1 MKIKRFLIAALV
13 LVCLCGCN
21 STGNSENS
29 TSSADETTTV
39 SAAADGN
46 EAPANDAESTEAED
60 GSSDSQ
66 LKDVFTEI
74 SETVELPDMVE
85 LNDNLLNRYYGLT
98 TDAVADYAGGV
109 DSSGVGQ
116 DEIALFKAADE
127 SQVATIEQALQNR
140 YDSKLSQ
147 QENYNPDEA
156 EKIRNCQ
163 VETNGLYVTL
173 IISNDAAQ
181 ITEIVNNAIQ

>member
-1 MKIKRFLIAALV
+1 
-13 LVCLCGCN
+13 
-21 STGNSENS
+21 
-29 TSSADETTTV
+29 
-39 SAAADGN
+39 
-46 EAPANDAESTEAED
+46 
-60 GSSDSQ
+60 
-66 LKDVFTEI
+66 
-74 SETVELPDMVE
+74 MVE